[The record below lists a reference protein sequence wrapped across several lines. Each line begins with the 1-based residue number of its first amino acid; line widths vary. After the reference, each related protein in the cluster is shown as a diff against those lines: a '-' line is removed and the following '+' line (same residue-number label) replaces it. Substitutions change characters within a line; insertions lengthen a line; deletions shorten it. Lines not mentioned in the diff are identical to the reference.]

1 MKKHYAKELHQ
12 KKVGI
17 HLFGQINFDIHVNEG
32 DKSALNSTD
41 EETLKEMSIW
51 GLQT

>member
-1 MKKHYAKELHQ
+1 MKKHNAKELHQ
-12 KKVGI
+12 KKVGA
-17 HLFGQINFDIHVNEG
+17 HLFGQIYIDIHVNEG

-41 EETLKEMSIW
+41 EEAFKEMSVW